1 MTFKTPAFWYQP
13 WDKLPPLVHRFAPI
27 GNLYGYAGKL
37 RARFAKPYKAR
48 MPVICV
54 GNIVAGGSGKTPTA
68 LALMGLIKEHG
79 LAKNPCFLTKGY
91 GGRIEG
97 PVFVSQQTYEEV
109 GDESLLL
116 ARMAPVIV
124 AKDRQKGAWL
134 AEQSGHDLII
144 MDDGFQ
150 NPSLQKDISFVVVDG
165 KTGFGNG
172 YLIPFGP
179 LREKISVGLARA
191 KAIIKIGGETSLHTA
206 TPVINARIDAACD
219 LPPGTKVF
227 GFCGLGQPEKF
238 RQGLI
243 DMGLDVT
250 GFKIFADHHPY
261 TAAEI
266 KTLHAEAFNHKAHLI
281 TTEKDLCRLPSAEN
295 IHVLKIK
302 LVFDK
307 PDDVLGHI
315 MVTPS

>member
-1 MTFKTPAFWYQP
+1 MTFKTPAFWYRP
-13 WDKLPPLVHRFAPI
+13 WDKLPPLVHAIAPL

-37 RARFAKPYKAR
+37 RARFCKPYKAA

-68 LALMGLIKEHG
+68 LALMTLIKERG

-91 GGRIEG
+91 GGRLTG
-97 PVFVSQQTYEEV
+97 PVFVSQQSCEDV

-116 ARMAPVIV
+116 ARVAPVIV

-134 AEQSGHDLII
+134 AEKSGYDMIV

-150 NPSLQKDISFVVVDG
+150 NPCLHKDVSFVVVDG

-179 LREKISVGLARA
+179 LRETVSDGLARA
-191 KAIIKIGGETSLHTA
+191 RAIIKIGGETSLHTA
-206 TPVINARIDAACD
+206 TPVINARIDAETD
-219 LPPGTKVF
+219 MPPGTKVF

-238 RQGLI
+238 RQSLI
-243 DMGLDVT
+243 GMGLDVA

-261 TAAEI
+261 TVAEI
-266 KTLHAEAFNHKAHLI
+266 KNLRAEAFDHKAHLI
-281 TTEKDLCRLPSAEN
+281 TTEKDLCRLPSVEN

-302 LVFDK
+302 LVFED
-307 PDDVLGHI
+307 PADILNHI
-315 MVTPS
+315 MAMSA